1 MSNKHDAYITLR
13 DAGMLSQS
21 LSLLGTAVIF
31 EEFAVAHISRAVEE
45 LDTRLLRVTLCLG
58 EQAWHLLPVSTQMAQ
73 AGKQAG
79 RQVGRQASERQARQY
94 TKTQTF
100 SNLLRVSACDMNMR
114 R

>member
-21 LSLLGTAVIF
+21 LSPLGTAVIF
-31 EEFAVAHISRAVEE
+31 EEFAVAHISRAVEQ

-79 RQVGRQASERQARQY
+79 RQVGRQAGCPKLMWATSCIEIIGFDRSRAA
-94 TKTQTF
+94 T
-100 SNLLRVSACDMNMR
+100 
-114 R
+114 